1 LPRLEE
7 WELLGQLLCAGG
19 STFGLIYGTA
29 SLANLAVTFRGAIA
43 LTVSSEASLGLAGL
57 ALSSF
62 GSFST
67 IIVGQ
72 LRPPEGNVGVLLV
85 FWTNFAVLL
94 IGDILFYALQPS
106 ATTVML
112 VGLFSAALTAGGLLV
127 TAQRPA
133 RR

>member
-1 LPRLEE
+1 M
-7 WELLGQLLCAGG
+7 WEFLGQLLSAGG
-19 STFGLIYGTA
+19 SAFGLIYGTT
-29 SLANLAVTFRGAIA
+29 SLANLAVTLRGTIT
-43 LTVSSEASLGLAGL
+43 LSVSPEASLGLAAL

-62 GSFST
+62 GSLSA
-67 IIVGQ
+67 IVVSQ
-72 LRPPEGNVGVLLV
+72 LRPPEGNVGVLLI

-106 ATTVML
+106 ATTVLL

-127 TAQRPA
+127 TIQRPV

>member
-1 LPRLEE
+1 M
-7 WELLGQLLCAGG
+7 WELLGQLLSAGG
-19 STFGLIYGTA
+19 SAFGLIYGTTT
-29 SLANLAVTFRGAIA
+29 LANLAVTLRGTIT
-43 LTVSSEASLGLAGL
+43 LSVSPEASLGLAAL

-62 GSFST
+62 GSFSA
-67 IIVGQ
+67 IVVGQ

-106 ATTVML
+106 ATTVLL
-112 VGLFSAALTAGGLLV
+112 VGLFSAALTACGLLV
-127 TAQRPA
+127 TVQRPV